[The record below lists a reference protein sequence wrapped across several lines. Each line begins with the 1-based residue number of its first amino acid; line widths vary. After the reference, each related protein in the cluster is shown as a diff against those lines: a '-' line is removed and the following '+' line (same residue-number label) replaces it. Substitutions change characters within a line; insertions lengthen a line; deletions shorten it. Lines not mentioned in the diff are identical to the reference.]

1 MRKEIRPHWGL
12 ADLAGT
18 QHGVVSHCQLLE
30 LGYSPAAIG
39 RALAGGRIHRL
50 HRGVYVVGHSK
61 VPRPGICL
69 AAVLACGDEAVASHA
84 SAAWLWGL
92 SRRFA
97 LPPHVTTPKRGHIR
111 SSLALH
117 HSTILKEPDICLCNA
132 IPTTAVPRTLLDQA
146 IGLTRKHLE
155 GQLEKAERLGLLELD
170 ALDSVIARS
179 GRHPGRKKLRI
190 ALGIYRDPAMTR
202 ARTERLFIAL
212 VRDAGLPR
220 PAINNFVAGYELDAY
235 WERERFAVEI
245 DGYETHGTR
254 AAFERD
260 PVRIENLKLQGIDAV
275 RITARRIEREPDEVG
290 KRLRALLLQRR
301 RALGDR

>member
-1 MRKEIRPHWGL
+1 
-12 ADLAGT
+12 
-18 QHGVVSHCQLLE
+18 
-30 LGYSPAAIG
+30 
-39 RALAGGRIHRL
+39 
-50 HRGVYVVGHSK
+50 
-61 VPRPGICL
+61 
-69 AAVLACGDEAVASHA
+69 
-84 SAAWLWGL
+84 
-92 SRRFA
+92 
-97 LPPHVTTPKRGHIR
+97 VTTPKRGHIR
-111 SSLALH
+111 SSLVLH
-117 HSTILKEPDICLCNA
+117 HSTILEDPDIHLCNA

-290 KRLRALLLQRR
+290 KRLRTLLLQRR